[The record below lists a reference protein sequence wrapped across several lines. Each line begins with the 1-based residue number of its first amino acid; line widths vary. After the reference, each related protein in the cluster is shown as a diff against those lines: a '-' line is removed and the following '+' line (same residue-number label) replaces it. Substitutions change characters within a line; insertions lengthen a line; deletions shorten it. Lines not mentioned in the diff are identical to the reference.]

1 MKEVKFMACRDTI
14 GTNNQMRMETPTQ
27 VSRTE
32 DSISLSTGPFYFGVD
47 SATRADTVLQ
57 NNLTLFDWVTRN
69 KMYPNYWG
77 RYIGGEKNITHEEF
91 KRDAKSL
98 LFTTAALKTR

>member
-1 MKEVKFMACRDTI
+1 MACRDTI
-14 GTNNQMRMETPTQ
+14 GTNNQMRMETSTQ

-77 RYIGGEKNITHEEF
+77 RYIGGEKTSLMRNWISCI